1 MNKQMLTKFIDD
13 KIEKD
18 SSKVVV
24 EYFKLKVEKDLT
36 DEELNEALELISI
49 RLENLNYT
57 VYETGESYCYKGITY
72 EVQTNELL
80 VAIK

>member
-1 MNKQMLTKFIDD
+1 MNKQELSKFIDD
-13 KIEKD
+13 KIERD

-24 EYFKLKVEKDLT
+24 EYFKLKIEKDLN
-36 DEELNEALELISI
+36 EEQLKDALELISI

-57 VYETGESYCYKGITY
+57 VYETGESYYYKGIKY

>member
-1 MNKQMLTKFIDD
+1 MNKQELTKFIDD

-18 SSKVVV
+18 NSKVVV

-57 VYETGESYCYKGITY
+57 VYETG
-72 EVQTNELL
+72 
-80 VAIK
+80 